1 MKQNLIALFIATVM
15 FVQVFPVASLML
27 LTKSLDKDYAV
38 ENEIALSI
46 SLEQIEEDNVDVAKV
61 LTDHLNW
68 YAIAIPHNTNEPK
81 VHFIQNDNKP
91 NKGHVSILIPPPN
104 FQA

>member
-1 MKQNLIALFIATVM
+1 MKQNLIAFFIATVM

-27 LTKSLDKDYAV
+27 LTSSLDKDYAV

-46 SLEQIEEDNVDVAKV
+46 SLDQIEEDNSDSVKV
-61 LTDHLNW
+61 LTDHLDW
-68 YAIAIPHNTNEPK
+68 HSMAIAHNAQGFK
-81 VHFIQNDNKP
+81 FHFLKNDNKSS
-91 NKGHVSILIPPPN
+91 KGHVSVLIPPPN

>member
-61 LTDHLNW
+61 LTDH
-68 YAIAIPHNTNEPK
+68 
-81 VHFIQNDNKP
+81 FIQNDNKP